1 MLTMQKQTAETTLRL
16 FQSNSKQES
25 SNPAFQFKENI
36 RSKRMLTKTRK
47 LLPKEQ
53 YACDVATD

>member
-1 MLTMQKQTAETTLRL
+1 MLATQKQTAETTLRL
-16 FQSNSKQES
+16 FQNNSKRES
-25 SNPAFQFKENI
+25 CAPVFQFAESLKPKPI
-36 RSKRMLTKTRK
+36 LAKARK

>member
-16 FQSNSKQES
+16 FQNNSKRE
-25 SNPAFQFKENI
+25 
-36 RSKRMLTKTRK
+36 RSDPMHRFAEGLKSKPIMAKTRK

-53 YACDVATD
+53 YACDTATD

>member
-1 MLTMQKQTAETTLRL
+1 MLATQKQSAETTLRL
-16 FQSNSKQES
+16 FQNNSKRES
-25 SNPAFQFKENI
+25 SDPAFQFKENI
-36 RSKRMLTKTRK
+36 RSKRMLTKIRK